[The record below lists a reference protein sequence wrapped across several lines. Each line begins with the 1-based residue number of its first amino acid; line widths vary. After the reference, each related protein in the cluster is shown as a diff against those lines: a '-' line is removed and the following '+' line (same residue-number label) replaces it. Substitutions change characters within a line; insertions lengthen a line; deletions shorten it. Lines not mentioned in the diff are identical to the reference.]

1 MRVPLGEG
9 SGGGCRFVDDG
20 VTSGD
25 WVEDHSAP
33 FVILTDGM
41 IELKLYQILSLG
53 VARSIVAVFDFIEK
67 EIAHLRM

>member
-1 MRVPLGEG
+1 MGH
-9 SGGGCRFVDDG
+9 G

-25 WVEDHSAP
+25 WVEDHSTR
-33 FVILTDGM
+33 FVFLTDNM
-41 IELKLYQILSLG
+41 IELNLYQILSLG